1 MHRTFL
7 RAIAA
12 VGFLTSMAAHATECD
27 NYQTAHP
34 DWLWCDSFESDSA
47 IDANYFDVNR
57 ATGRMSLSTEA
68 PFDGNTSLKS
78 AYAQGQQDAGSIKLS
93 LGATP
98 VSPKR
103 FTDQKF
109 DQLYWRFYM
118 KVSSNWTGQG
128 FKVSRGTVFTASDWR
143 QAAIG
148 HLWEDSET
156 GTGMGLDP
164 VSGVVGSTVVTTK
177 YNDFDHMTWLGK
189 KNGPFQMY
197 GAANRDKWT
206 CVEMRM
212 KLNTPGASD
221 GVLSFSVNGTLQAEA
236 NNLNFRGSYTTYGIN
251 AILLESFIGGNGAPQ
266 NQSRWFDNFVVS
278 KQPIGCMGSTPPAT
292 VKPNPPTNVRTQ

>member
-1 MHRTFL
+1 MSKLFTG
-7 RAIAA
+7 AIAA
-12 VGFLTSMAAHATECD
+12 ALLLSSMGARAATECD

-34 DWLWCDSFESDSA
+34 DWLWCDSFETDNL
-47 IDANYFDVNR
+47 DANYFDVNR
-57 ATGRMSLSTEA
+57 ASGRMTISTEA
-68 PFDGNTSLKS
+68 PFDGNASLKS
-78 AYAQGQQDAGSIKLS
+78 AYAQGQQDAGSVKLS

-109 DQLYWRFYM
+109 DQLYWRVYM

-128 FKVSRGTVFTASDWR
+128 FKVSRGTIFTASDWR

-148 HLWEDSET
+148 HLWEDSDT

-189 KNGPFQMY
+189 RNGAFQMY
-197 GAANRDKWT
+197 GTANRDKWT
-206 CVEMRM
+206 CVEVRM
-212 KLNTPGASD
+212 KLNAPGASD
-221 GVLSFSVNGTLQAEA
+221 GVLSFSVNGTPQAEA
-236 NNLNFRGSYTTYGIN
+236 ANLNFRGSYSTYGIN

-278 KQPIGCMGSTPPAT
+278 KQPIGCKGAAPVSK
-292 VKPNPPTNVRTQ
+292 KPNPPTDVRTN